1 MRLTLPKPG
10 TSRTFLELKDKG
22 LPEVALL
29 GVHNQPFARE
39 GLSPHRHD
47 GAMEI
52 VYLVRGELVFHV
64 AGRDYA
70 MKGGDVFWTHPDEEH
85 SSSQKT
91 YGKSLI
97 YWMQLRLP
105 ERPAA
110 ILTLDAAHGWPLVE
124 GLRSLP
130 LRVFKGTRRIKSVLE
145 EALLLAEQPASPLGR
160 LGLAGRLVEALRI
173 ITECARQRASPQVSE
188 DIQGALRLLDARGD
202 EPLSIGE
209 LAKAAYL
216 SESRF
221 KAKFREQL
229 GMPPWEYML
238 RRRVER
244 ARKLLAEENLSV
256 TEVAHRLGFSS
267 SQYFATVFRRF
278 TLQRPSSVRQRRDS
292 TQRTQ
297 RSAED
302 AKENA

>member
-1 MRLTLPKPG
+1 MRLVLPKPG
-10 TSRTFLELKDKG
+10 TSRTALELKDKG
-22 LPEVALL
+22 LPEVALV

-47 GAMEI
+47 AMEI
-52 VYLVRGELVFHV
+52 VYLLRGELIFHV

-70 MKGGDVFWTHPDEEH
+70 MKGGDVFWTHADEEH

-97 YWMQLRLP
+97 YWTQVRLP
-105 ERPAA
+105 EKPAA
-110 ILTLDAAHGWPLVE
+110 FLALDAEGAWPLVE
-124 GLRSLP
+124 GLRALP
-130 LRVFKGTRRIKSVLE
+130 LRVFKGTRRMKPVFE
-145 EALLLAEQPASPLGR
+145 EALVLAEGPASPLSR
-160 LGLAGRLVEALRI
+160 LGLAGRLVEFLRTV
-173 ITECARQRASPQVSE
+173 TECARNQAAPQISE
-188 DIQGALRLLDARGD
+188 DIAGALRLLEGRGD
-202 EPLSIGE
+202 EPASIE
-209 LAKAAYL
+209 DLARAAFL

-244 ARKLLAEENLSV
+244 ARKLLQEERLSV

-278 TLQRPSSVRQRRDS
+278 TLQRPSEVRS
-292 TQRTQ
+292 TK
-297 RSAED
+297 D
-302 AKENA
+302 KG